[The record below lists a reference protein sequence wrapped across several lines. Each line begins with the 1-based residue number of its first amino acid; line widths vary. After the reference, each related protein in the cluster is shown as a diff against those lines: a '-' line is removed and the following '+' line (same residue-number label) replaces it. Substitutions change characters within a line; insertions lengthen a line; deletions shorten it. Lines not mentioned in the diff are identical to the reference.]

1 MYVRVRG
8 VRLEL
13 QIFIIWVVGNVMYRS
28 PHVFSRVWDGLGE
41 GTCSHRALF
50 WSLIETKAV
59 LPPRQAGKT
68 MSQALDF

>member
-1 MYVRVRG
+1 
-8 VRLEL
+8 
-13 QIFIIWVVGNVMYRS
+13 MYRS